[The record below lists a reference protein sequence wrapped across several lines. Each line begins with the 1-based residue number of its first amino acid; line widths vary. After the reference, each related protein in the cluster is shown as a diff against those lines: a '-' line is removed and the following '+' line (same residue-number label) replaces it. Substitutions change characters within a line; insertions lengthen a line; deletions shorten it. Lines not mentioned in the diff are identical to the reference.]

1 MNMYSQGLVSGLIS
15 GASYALLGVGLVLVY
30 RTTRILNLAHG
41 ETFVIAAVAT
51 FLLTGAGL
59 PLYLAAVIAAMLTVL
74 LYWSLQKF
82 ALEPRNAWPIGSLI
96 LITLGAAFLVRGAL
110 ILMIGSDPI
119 SIPPLIKGPPLI
131 LFGAVIP
138 RQGALL
144 IGVGFSVAAAV
155 TIFLSR
161 TRLGKEL
168 VATAENPAAAQLL
181 GINTRLARSIAY
193 GISGGIGA
201 LAAVLLVPL
210 ISIDYNSGL
219 SMTIRGFIAASIAG
233 MSAGRTV
240 AAALL
245 LGIVE
250 AYVAVFFGAL
260 LQDPVIFGLLIAIAL
275 WQSRGIRYGG
285 AIRA

>member
-1 MNMYSQGLVSGLIS
+1 MNIYSQGLVSGLIG

-30 RTTRILNLAHG
+30 RTTKVLNLAHG
-41 ETFVIAAVAT
+41 ETFVIAAVLT
-51 FLLTGAGL
+51 YLLTGAGL
-59 PLYLAAVIAAMLTVL
+59 PLYAAALIGAIVTVL
-74 LYWSLQKF
+74 AYWSLQEF
-82 ALEPRNAWPIGSLI
+82 ALEKRSTWPIGSLI

-110 ILMIGSDPI
+110 VLLIGSDPI
-119 SIPPLIKGPPLI
+119 SIPPLIKGRPLI
-131 LFGAVIP
+131 VFGAAVP
-138 RQGALL
+138 LQGAVL
-144 IGVGFSVAAAV
+144 IVVGFSVAIAV
-155 TIFLSR
+155 TVFLSR

-181 GINTRLARSIAY
+181 GINTRLARSVAY
-193 GISGGIGA
+193 AISGGIGA

-245 LGIVE
+245 LGVLE
-250 AYVAVFFGAL
+250 SYVAVFFGAL

-275 WQSRGIRYGG
+275 WQSRLIRYGG
-285 AIRA
+285 AVRA

>member
-1 MNMYSQGLVSGLIS
+1 MNIYSQGLVSGLIS

-51 FLLTGAGL
+51 YLLAGAGL
-59 PLYLAAVIAAMLTVL
+59 PLYLALVIAVMLTVL
-74 LYWSLQKF
+74 LYWSLQRF
-82 ALEPRNAWPIGSLI
+82 ALAPRSAWPIGSLI

-119 SIPPLIKGPPLI
+119 SIPPLIKGPPLVM
-131 LFGAVIP
+131 FGAVIP

-144 IGVGFSVAAAV
+144 IGVGFSVGAAV
-155 TIFLSR
+155 TLFLAH

-181 GINTRLARSIAY
+181 GINTRLAQSIAY
-193 GISGGIGA
+193 CIGGGTGA

-210 ISIDYNSGL
+210 ISVDYNSGL

-250 AYVAVFFGAL
+250 SYVAVFFGAL

-275 WQSRGIRYGG
+275 WQSRRIRYGG

>member
-1 MNMYSQGLVSGLIS
+1 MNIYSQGLVSGLIS

-51 FLLTGAGL
+51 YLLAGVGV
-59 PLYLAAVIAAMLTVL
+59 PLYLAAVVAAMLTVL
-74 LYWSLQKF
+74 AYWSLQKF
-82 ALEPRNAWPIGSLI
+82 ALESRNAWSTGSLI

-110 ILMIGSDPI
+110 VLLIGSDPI
-119 SIPPLIKGPPLI
+119 SIPPLIKGRPI
-131 LFGAVIP
+131 LLLGAAIP

-144 IGVGFSVAAAV
+144 IVVGFSVATAV
-155 TIFLSR
+155 TVFLSR

-168 VATAENPAAAQLL
+168 IATAENPAASQLL
-181 GINTRLARSIAY
+181 GINVRLARSVAY
-193 GISGGIGA
+193 GISGGMGA

-240 AAALL
+240 VAALL
-245 LGIVE
+245 LGILE
-250 AYVAVFFGAL
+250 SYVAVFFGSL
-260 LQDPVIFGLLIAIAL
+260 LQDPVVFGLLIAIAL
-275 WQSRGIRYGG
+275 WQSRGIRHGG
-285 AIRA
+285 AVRA